1 MPRYNSEKNVARKY
15 FAMKNTLIFC
25 KDNFFKH
32 MLPGYISENQ
42 FANRNRPTTC
52 KIYENF
58 VFAFHIS
65 MTDKMLDHHV
75 MDNFLSPADLGCMN
89 TFLSKFLV
97 V

>member
-1 MPRYNSEKNVARKY
+1 
-15 FAMKNTLIFC
+15 
-25 KDNFFKH
+25 
-32 MLPGYISENQ
+32 MLPGHISENQ

-58 VFAFHIS
+58 VFAFHIG

-97 V
+97 VLFHTLVPNKNDCQLFDDRPQ